1 MAKIPIKIGDRQLF
15 MVTNLFED
23 DEEIDID
30 KILRVD
36 HNHLLA
42 ETLTFSVILNKLGS
56 LLAQANS
63 DLREAKLDLE
73 IWYSRTKAEIRESW
87 DNDETRKLVRGYK
100 YTIDQ
105 VTDHVEGLG
114 GYKARKKKIIGLE
127 KQQEY
132 INSIYWAAKSK
143 DDKLDKLSSVIG
155 LGDGDTSEVDGRV
168 FNGIKMMIKKP
179 LIKG

>member
-1 MAKIPIKIGDRQLF
+1 MAKIPLKIGDRQLF
-15 MVTNLFED
+15 ITTNLFED
-23 DEEIDID
+23 DSEIDID
-30 KILRVD
+30 KILRID

-42 ETLTFSVILNKLGS
+42 ETLTFSVILNKLGA

-63 DLREAKLDLE
+63 ELREAKLDLE
-73 IWYSRTKAEIRESW
+73 IWYSKTKSEVRKEW
-87 DNDETRKLVRGYK
+87 DEDEDRKVVRGYK

-114 GYKARKKKIIGLE
+114 GYRVRKKKISNLE
-127 KQQEY
+127 KQQDY

-143 DDKLDKLSSVIG
+143 DDKLDRLSSVIG

-168 FNGIKMMIKKP
+168 FNGIRMKIKKP
-179 LIKG
+179 LIKD